1 MEKQLLNLLV
11 FTPVCSII
19 GYIQLLDSSELT
31 TYKKE
36 HYLKII
42 KNKSTRLQTL
52 VNDFFELSVI
62 DSVDYQLN
70 LHMVKINHL
79 AWEPLVVFYDQFSE
93 KKMEP
98 SIHIQN
104 EDIQIIADESAV
116 KRVMENLIHNT
127 LNHAS
132 GNISITLQKQK
143 ASILFIISND
153 AKNASEK
160 DIPFLFDRFYT
171 TNHHRSG
178 KGTGLGLAIAKT
190 LMLKMGGSLQ
200 AKLKDGQLHM
210 ICEWK
215 IQK

>member
-42 KNKSTRLQTL
+42 KNKSTRLQAL

-79 AWEPLVVFYDQFSE
+79 AWETLVVFYDQFSE

-116 KRVMENLIHNT
+116 KRVMENLIYNT

-132 GNISITLQKQK
+132 CNISITLQKQK
-143 ASILFIISND
+143 ASYYLS
-153 AKNASEK
+153 
-160 DIPFLFDRFYT
+160 LVT
-171 TNHHRSG
+171 
-178 KGTGLGLAIAKT
+178 
-190 LMLKMGGSLQ
+190 MLKMGGSLQ